1 MSDKLIEAATQLLDY
16 VDNGDYMTALSYFEA
31 EVRDV
36 LDSLEVHEN
45 QALLDIM
52 KTTSQLVDEENWQQ
66 ILYNCETMKELLHG

>member
-1 MSDKLIEAATQLLDY
+1 MSDKLIESATQLLDY

-31 EVRDV
+31 EVREV
-36 LDSLEVHEN
+36 LDSMETHEN

>member
-1 MSDKLIEAATQLLDY
+1 MSDKLIESATQLLDY

-31 EVRDV
+31 EVREV
-36 LDSLEVHEN
+36 LDSMEAHEN